1 MMKSKPCCER
11 ARPVPSGHDS
21 EVLTSPNLARALR
34 QIAPS
39 MDAMRDQLNAAD
51 RELGDGD
58 TGMTV
63 ADIVAAWTAAS
74 ERLPQ
79 DVGEALT
86 LLGRAAGRA
95 TGSSLGAVTAVALTA
110 GGKATRGLNA
120 LDREAL
126 VVALAAA
133 TTAISDRSGAT
144 AGDKSVLD
152 SLLQIHAA
160 LDAASTDE
168 GMMKLA
174 TDAAIIALDEF
185 RERQCR
191 LGRARMYGARTVG
204 RDDPG
209 MLAVS
214 LLLQAMA

>member
-1 MMKSKPCCER
+1 MRIVCSEEAQKRFTVVPGTNV
-11 ARPVPSGHDS
+11 PVVTQRFP
-21 EVLTSPNLARALR
+21 TN
-34 QIAPS
+34 
-39 MDAMRDQLNAAD
+39 NAAIAGSTFT
-51 RELGDGD
+51 LDG
-58 TGMTV
+58 
-63 ADIVAAWTAAS
+63 W
-74 ERLPQ
+74 
-79 DVGEALT
+79 
-86 LLGRAAGRA
+86 
-95 TGSSLGAVTAVALTA
+95 
-110 GGKATRGLNA
+110 
-120 LDREAL
+120 LD
-126 VVALAAA
+126 AA